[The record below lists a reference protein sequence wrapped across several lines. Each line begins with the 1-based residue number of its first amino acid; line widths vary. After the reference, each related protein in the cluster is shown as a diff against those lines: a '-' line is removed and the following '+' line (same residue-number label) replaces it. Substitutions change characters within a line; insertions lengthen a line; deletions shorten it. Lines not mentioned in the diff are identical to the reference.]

1 MEEKNHNQFRWMLM
15 KVFVKL
21 GLGWK
26 GKNKD
31 NTYTERIPQNISKDH
46 FWLVKLSDFFFS
58 SSFPQIICHWL
69 YASL

>member
-21 GLGWK
+21 GLGNHGWK

-31 NTYTERIPQNISKDH
+31 NTYTERIPQNISKKNDKNKSNKKEGTYVY
-46 FWLVKLSDFFFS
+46 L
-58 SSFPQIICHWL
+58 
-69 YASL
+69 